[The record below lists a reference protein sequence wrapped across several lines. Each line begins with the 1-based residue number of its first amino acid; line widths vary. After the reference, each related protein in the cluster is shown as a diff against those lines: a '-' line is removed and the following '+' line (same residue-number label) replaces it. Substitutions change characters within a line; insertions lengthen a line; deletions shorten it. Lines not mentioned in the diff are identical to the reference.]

1 MQDKT
6 EEQYKQDYK
15 EMGELLGYD
24 YLIRLLID
32 HNCRVIVLAEVI
44 GDYLQTKL
52 DIEKNKEDLK
62 KEGYKI

>member
-1 MQDKT
+1 MPDKT
-6 EEQYKQDYK
+6 EEQYKQEYK

-44 GDYLQTKL
+44 GDYLQLQK
-52 DIEKNKEDLK
+52 DIEQNKEDLR
-62 KEGYKI
+62 KEGIEI